1 MTLFL
6 WHHHVVRCLM
16 TNRDHHHRRLLTT
29 DSDYPAFRSRINTHP
44 RPQSRCEITRERMGS
59 VSQISENELES
70 AEERRHGYSLAGKFR
85 RCLTIGHAWQSS
97 YANSIELIN
106 LEVNNYPLKLRQTIN
121 TFISLSLFFFFYS
134 RSYYSISSLLPP
146 LSNDNTNNNGPHT
159 IANSVKY
166 ETEPENCLPHST
178 RHPSGMIS
186 HIKRSIP
193 DLRSYKHHQLL
204 ENAGKS
210 QIQFTTHSTVQSQC
224 CSCVRVILCA
234 IYLTAICITH
244 SSTTTFCST
253 LVL

>member
-1 MTLFL
+1 MSELCQIDDHYLICLVYINHSVQLMVIIWCGWTERWYLLIMTLFL

-106 LEVNNYPLKLRQTIN
+106 LEVNYPLKLR
-121 TFISLSLFFFFYS
+121 
-134 RSYYSISSLLPP
+134 
-146 LSNDNTNNNGPHT
+146 
-159 IANSVKY
+159 
-166 ETEPENCLPHST
+166 
-178 RHPSGMIS
+178 
-186 HIKRSIP
+186 
-193 DLRSYKHHQLL
+193 
-204 ENAGKS
+204 
-210 QIQFTTHSTVQSQC
+210 
-224 CSCVRVILCA
+224 
-234 IYLTAICITH
+234 
-244 SSTTTFCST
+244 
-253 LVL
+253 

>member
-1 MTLFL
+1 MPNAILCWLCPATDGQIQILSTLFFYTILSIPGFAFLFWLAFIQCTMRGTVILFELYYYLTINWGKAPLNQIHKYRVLLQIKLPLVYSLADGYRGIISELCQIDDHYLICLVSINHSVQLMVIIWCGYLLIMTLFL

-106 LEVNNYPLKLRQTIN
+106 LEVNYPLKLR
-121 TFISLSLFFFFYS
+121 
-134 RSYYSISSLLPP
+134 
-146 LSNDNTNNNGPHT
+146 
-159 IANSVKY
+159 
-166 ETEPENCLPHST
+166 
-178 RHPSGMIS
+178 
-186 HIKRSIP
+186 
-193 DLRSYKHHQLL
+193 
-204 ENAGKS
+204 
-210 QIQFTTHSTVQSQC
+210 
-224 CSCVRVILCA
+224 
-234 IYLTAICITH
+234 
-244 SSTTTFCST
+244 
-253 LVL
+253 